1 LPDQGGLILLH
12 QVRNKPGSN
21 QMKKEVVMKTF
32 TENLK
37 WALWLLYPLAVVI
50 IVIFSVI
57 R

>member
-1 LPDQGGLILLH
+1 
-12 QVRNKPGSN
+12 
-21 QMKKEVVMKTF
+21 MKKEVDMKTF

-37 WALWLLYPLAVVI
+37 WALWLLYPVAVVI